1 MIKKFEIRKY
11 NIRLTKD
18 GLKAPLTKRSKRTLV
33 TIKKFIEKNTRV
45 KRGNIIIGNELNE
58 KLWSRGIKN
67 PPRKV
72 TVFVQKIDDQ
82 KVFVNIENGK
92 KYSKKEKVKKDDKKE
107 EKNLEELTKEEDPK
121 KEKKSNI
128 KKE

>member
-18 GLKAPLTKRSKRTLV
+18 GLKAPLTRRSKRTLV
-33 TIKKFIEKNTRV
+33 TVKKFIEKNTRV
-45 KRGNIIIGNELNE
+45 ERGNIIIGNELNE

-72 TVFVQKIDDQ
+72 TVFVQKIDEER
-82 KVFVNIENGK
+82 VFVNIEDGK
-92 KYSKKEKVKKDDKKE
+92 KYSKKEKVKKDAKKE
-107 EKNLEELTKEEDPK
+107 EKNLEELTKKEDPK
-121 KEKKSNI
+121 KDKKFSI